1 MNSPPQ
7 PSTPV
12 HLHPLSSDDTLP
24 RGRRSRGTPDVTTD
38 NYKLPSNL
46 PNSKT
51 KSERLGEADA
61 KDVVNINHSRPN
73 WDGSVRGY
81 GRGER
86 HGVGEECDAL
96 QRRPSVASFSTLG
109 QTPPAP
115 AKGPYLVVAPS
126 CDNNHI
132 LPLSPV
138 SFRGKPLLVEG
149 APPELS
155 SPFATQVL
163 SNTWHN
169 YSDEVIQSAISQL
182 SVIESPSDVDGHP
195 YHATLRVLSSAFH
208 HMSRTCLELEECRRL
223 LEEKSNAR
231 KQRAEALLEELLPS
245 ERDVAKRVILS
256 IFTDDNEHEH
266 HVERQESLSSLKTS
280 LTEAMEDEV
289 PLARSFSGDGMA
301 SSIPLNQPDLS
312 SQNPNTGEG
321 VVLVAHLSTSMPN
334 TSALISPLDDTSAHV
349 LSPKNERASIG
360 EWVGGWLHGS
370 RPKYQRSV
378 SSIAAK
384 AAEGLVANASQNGP
398 AVSGSVSTGMNPSAS
413 DPRLRPRRKASR
425 SVFEALGV
433 SVLHPILPS
442 STSKQS
448 RVVRQTSNPS
458 SPPAAAGI
466 TEVPSSHSIPIG
478 ATIPYSSPAAPQLA
492 TSPEPV
498 ESMTETSTLRSQF
511 LADEKSFPQGSS
523 LKAIAHAT
531 RVMTSDP
538 SSILVDQGRGVGS
551 QIRKLAFELVQL
563 AREESLSFRERRERK
578 GKGTEVGQ
586 QVVARATLAP
596 VEGIDVTAS
605 LARALATQGEARKTK
620 SRKTTLMTASFTS
633 PILGALMPQGQ
644 RKAAVG
650 SDGGARNVHDQS
662 PSVPR
667 QQAIP
672 VSVQPATNKPGSVP
686 LESIIPAT
694 AKPPTQYLS
703 RRHTSLTTPDF
714 HFAALLPNSATR
726 FNVYRD
732 RESNQPLTDRYGF
745 IYDVCLYDLL
755 LLLRAKECGNTA
767 PGCLTGVKIADR
779 TECNSWPD
787 EEEGTLGNQVDIVKG
802 DCECNGSG
810 SLPFVKALE
819 SGHVDSTSRS
829 LPAEDRRQ
837 TNGESIDSSTV
848 SSSTRARSNTVS
860 SNGTTPAPILMPTH
874 SWASV
879 LSVTPDTPP
888 HACAK
893 TIRYLLQELTKI
905 HDQQQDIKR
914 KEWDTFV
921 KRRRRVLVGKSSAT
935 SVPSAGGAAALLGLG
950 TRDEAEELL
959 HTEGLI
965 GFAQLG
971 LSSSRDERKE
981 FDRLVRG
988 GIPLAYRSKLWLE
1001 CSGGLEMREPGLFA
1015 DLLAWTDAHEPAVA
1029 EIEKDV
1035 GRTMPLNIFFGGD
1048 GAGVNKLRTVLTAY
1062 SRRNPIVGYCQG
1074 MNLVASTLLLVHA
1087 DEEEAFWVL
1096 CAIVEHILPE
1106 DFFSPLLLPSRACPL
1121 VLLDYVQEF
1130 LPKLFAH
1137 LSVLGVDLPAICF
1150 SWFLSLFTDCLP
1162 IETLFRVWDVFLV
1175 DGLDVLFRVALAI
1188 LRSNEQELLQCE
1200 SNSAVY
1206 VALENLPMRMWLP
1219 DKLLQLEFELR
1230 SSVPHADLVK
1240 RRDTH
1245 AAELRQLMS

>member
-86 HGVGEECDAL
+86 HGVGEERDAP

-321 VVLVAHLSTSMPN
+321 VVLVAHLPTSMPN

-384 AAEGLVANASQNGP
+384 AAEGLAANASQNGP

-413 DPRLRPRRKASR
+413 DPRLRPRRKPSR

-498 ESMTETSTLRSQF
+498 ESMTETSTLRSQS

-605 LARALATQGEARKTK
+605 LARALAAQGEARKTK

-745 IYDVCLYDLL
+745 IYD
-755 LLLRAKECGNTA
+755 
-767 PGCLTGVKIADR
+767 IADR

-848 SSSTRARSNTVS
+848 SSSARARSNTVS
-860 SNGTTPAPILMPTH
+860 SNGTTPAPILMRTH

-1001 CSGGLEMREPGLFA
+1001 CSGGLEMREP
-1015 DLLAWTDAHEPAVA
+1015 AWTDAHEPAVA

-1074 MNLVASTLLLVHA
+1074 MNLVHA

-1121 VLLDYVQEF
+1121 VLLDY
-1130 LPKLFAH
+1130 LFAH

-1150 SWFLSLFTDCLP
+1150 SWFLSLFTDLSP
-1162 IETLFRVWDVFLV
+1162 DRGRTLFRV

>member
-12 HLHPLSSDDTLP
+12 HLHPLSSDTILP
-24 RGRRSRGTPDVTTD
+24 RGRRSRGTPDAAAD
-38 NYKLPSNL
+38 NHKP
-46 PNSKT
+46 PNSIT
-51 KSERLGEADA
+51 KSDRLGEADA
-61 KDVVNINHSRPN
+61 KDAVTINHSRPN

-86 HGVGEECDAL
+86 LGVGEERDAL
-96 QRRPSVASFSTLG
+96 QRRPSVASSSTFG
-109 QTPPAP
+109 QTSPVPV
-115 AKGPYLVVAPS
+115 KGPYLVVAPS
-126 CDNNHI
+126 HDNNHI
-132 LPLSPV
+132 LPSSPV

-169 YSDEVIQSAISQL
+169 YSDEVIQSAISHL
-182 SVIESPSDVDGHP
+182 SFMESPSDVDGHP
-195 YHATLRVLSSAFH
+195 YHSTLRVLSAAFH
-208 HMSRTCLELEECRRL
+208 HMSRTCLELEECRRV
-223 LEEKSNAR
+223 LEEKSNER

-256 IFTDDNEHEH
+256 IFTDENEHRH
-266 HVERQESLSSLKTS
+266 HVERQQSLSSLKTS

-289 PLARSFSGDGMA
+289 PLARSFSGDGLA
-301 SSIPLNQPDLS
+301 SSIPLNRPEFS
-312 SQNPNTGEG
+312 SQNPNSGEG
-321 VVLVAHLSTSMPN
+321 VVPAAHSPTSVPN
-334 TSALISPLDDTSAHV
+334 TSVLISPLDDTPAHI
-349 LSPKNERASIG
+349 LPSKNERPSIG
-360 EWVGGWLHGS
+360 EWVGGWLQRS

-378 SSIAAK
+378 SSIAVNT
-384 AAEGLVANASQNGP
+384 AEGLVPNASQQEP
-398 AVSGSVSTGMNPSAS
+398 VVSSSVTTGMNPSGS
-413 DPRLRPRRKASR
+413 DPALRPRRKLSR
-425 SVFEALGV
+425 NMFEALGV
-433 SVLHPILPS
+433 SVFRPTLPS
-442 STSKQS
+442 STSTQS
-448 RVVRQTSNPS
+448 RVAEPTSYFS
-458 SPPAAAGI
+458 SPTAEAIVDSP
-466 TEVPSSHSIPIG
+466 HSVPIG
-478 ATIPYSSPAAPQLA
+478 ATLPFSSVAAPQLA

-498 ESMTETSTLRSQF
+498 DSVTETSTLRSQS
-511 LADEKSFPQGSS
+511 LVDEKSFPQGSS

-538 SSILVDQGRGVGS
+538 SSILVDQGSEVGP
-551 QIRKLAFELVQL
+551 QIRKLAFELVQR
-563 AREESLSFRERRERK
+563 ARQESLSFRERRERK

-596 VEGIDVTAS
+596 VEGADVTAS
-605 LARALATQGEARKTK
+605 LTRALTAQGGARKTK
-620 SRKTTLMTASFTS
+620 SKKTTLMTTSFAS
-633 PILGALMPQGQ
+633 PIFGALIPQGQ
-644 RKAAVG
+644 RKAVAG
-650 SDGGARNVHDQS
+650 SDGGARNTYEQF

-667 QQAIP
+667 QQPIP
-672 VSVQPATNKPGSVP
+672 VSVQPAKNKPGSVP
-686 LESIIPAT
+686 LESIIPAI

-703 RRHTSLTTPDF
+703 RRHATLTTPDF
-714 HFAALLPNSATR
+714 HFAAPLPNSASR

-755 LLLRAKECGNTA
+755 LLIRAKECGNTA

-787 EEEGTLGNQVDIVKG
+787 DDEATLGIQVDIVKG
-802 DCECNGSG
+802 DCQCDGSG
-810 SLPFVKALE
+810 SLPFAKALA
-819 SGHVDSTSRS
+819 SGQVDSTSHS
-829 LPAEDRRQ
+829 LAAEDRKQ
-837 TNGESIDSSTV
+837 TVGECTESYAV
-848 SSSTRARSNTVS
+848 SSSGRARSNTVS

-874 SWASV
+874 SWASI

-893 TIRYLLQELTKI
+893 TIRYLLEELTKI
-905 HDQQQDIKR
+905 HDRQQDIKR

-921 KRRRRVLVGKSSAT
+921 KHRRRVLVGKLSAT
-935 SVPSAGGAAALLGLG
+935 SMPSAGGAAALLGLG

-988 GIPLAYRSKLWLE
+988 GIPLVYRSKLWLE

-1015 DLLAWTDAHEPAVA
+1015 DLLARTYAHEPAVT
-1029 EIEKDV
+1029 EIEKDI

-1048 GAGVNKLRTVLTAY
+1048 GAGVNKLHRVLTAY

-1106 DFFSPLLLPSRACPL
+1106 EFFSPSLLPSRACPL

-1188 LRSNEQELLQCE
+1188 LRSSEQELLQCE

-1230 SSVPHADLVK
+1230 SSVSHADLVK

-1245 AAELRQLMS
+1245 VTELRRLMS

>member
-12 HLHPLSSDDTLP
+12 HLHPLSSDTTLP
-24 RGRRSRGTPDVTTD
+24 RGRRSRGTPDAATD
-38 NYKLPSNL
+38 NHKPPSNL

-61 KDVVNINHSRPN
+61 KDAVAINHSRPN

-86 HGVGEECDAL
+86 LRVGEERDAL
-96 QRRPSVASFSTLG
+96 QRRPSVASSSTFA
-109 QTPPAP
+109 QTSPVPV
-115 AKGPYLVVAPS
+115 KGPYLVVAPS
-126 CDNNHI
+126 YDNNHI
-132 LPLSPV
+132 LPSSPV

-169 YSDEVIQSAISQL
+169 YSDEVIQSAISHL
-182 SVIESPSDVDGHP
+182 SVMESPSDVDGHP
-195 YHATLRVLSSAFH
+195 YHATLRVLSAAFY
-208 HMSRTCLELEECRRL
+208 HMSRTCLELEECRRV
-223 LEEKSNAR
+223 LEEKSNVR
-231 KQRAEALLEELLPS
+231 KQRAEALLEELPPS

-256 IFTDDNEHEH
+256 ILTDDNEHRH
-266 HVERQESLSSLKTS
+266 HVERQQSLSSLKTS

-301 SSIPLNQPDLS
+301 SSIPLNRPESS
-312 SQNPNTGEG
+312 SQNPNADEG
-321 VVLVAHLSTSMPN
+321 AVPVAHSPTSVPN
-334 TSALISPLDDTSAHV
+334 TSALISPLDDTFAHV
-349 LSPKNERASIG
+349 LPSKNERPSIG
-360 EWVGGWLHGS
+360 EWVGGWL
-370 RPKYQRSV
+370 QRSRQKV
-378 SSIAAK
+378 TEPTSYFSSPT
-384 AAEGLVANASQNGP
+384 AEG
-398 AVSGSVSTGMNPSAS
+398 
-413 DPRLRPRRKASR
+413 
-425 SVFEALGV
+425 
-433 SVLHPILPS
+433 
-442 STSKQS
+442 
-448 RVVRQTSNPS
+448 
-458 SPPAAAGI
+458 I
-466 TEVPSSHSIPIG
+466 TDFPSSHSIPIG
-478 ATIPYSSPAAPQLA
+478 TTLPFSSLAAPQLA

-498 ESMTETSTLRSQF
+498 EFVTETSTLRSQS

-538 SSILVDQGRGVGS
+538 SSILVDQGSEVGP
-551 QIRKLAFELVQL
+551 QIRKLAFELVQR
-563 AREESLSFRERRERK
+563 ARKESLSFRERKERK
-578 GKGTEVGQ
+578 GRGTEVGQ

-605 LARALATQGEARKTK
+605 LTRALTAQGEARKTQ
-620 SRKTTLMTASFTS
+620 SRKAPLTTSSFAS
-633 PILGALMPQGQ
+633 PIFGALIPQGQ
-644 RKAAVG
+644 RKAVAG
-650 SDGGARNVHDQS
+650 SDGGARNTYEQS

-667 QQAIP
+667 QQPIP
-672 VSVQPATNKPGSVP
+672 VSVQPAKNKPGSVP

-703 RRHTSLTTPDF
+703 RRHATLTTPDF
-714 HFAALLPNSATR
+714 HFAVPLPNSASR

-755 LLLRAKECGNTA
+755 LLIRAKECGNTA

-787 EEEGTLGNQVDIVKG
+787 DEEGTLGNQVDIVKG
-802 DCECNGSG
+802 DCNCDGSG

-819 SGHVDSTSRS
+819 SGQVDSSSRS
-829 LPAEDRRQ
+829 LAVEGRKQ
-837 TNGESIDSSTV
+837 TIGECTESYTV
-848 SSSTRARSNTVS
+848 SSSGRARSNTVS

-874 SWASV
+874 SWASI

-921 KRRRRVLVGKSSAT
+921 KHRRRVLVGKSSAT
-935 SVPSAGGAAALLGLG
+935 SIPSAGGAAALLGLG

-1015 DLLAWTDAHEPAVA
+1015 DLLAWTDAHEPAVT
-1029 EIEKDV
+1029 EIEKDI

-1048 GAGVNKLRTVLTAY
+1048 GAGVNKLRRVLTAY

-1106 DFFSPLLLPSRACPL
+1106 EFFSPSLLPSRACPL
-1121 VLLDYVQEF
+1121 VLLGYVQEF

-1162 IETLFRVWDVFLV
+1162 IETLFRVWDLFLV

-1230 SSVPHADLVK
+1230 SSVSHADLVK

-1245 AAELRQLMS
+1245 VTELRQLMS